1 MQKSLNSIKE
11 NIKLIK
17 VSRSREDDLK
27 RKYFETMYCFYFNQF
42 VSKIELKIKELTQIH
57 KQFFVTNCYVRFFK
71 KICEII
77 SKKCIIKKKLFDA
90 YEFYLCNLK
99 NKTFN
104 KMKVFLEDIEV
115 LKGKKTRKT
124 LIRKLF
130 LKNILNI
137 YVYIEFNL
145 DLSYQ

>member
-1 MQKSLNSIKE
+1 LQKSLNSIKE

-17 VSRSREDDLK
+17 VSRRREDDLK
-27 RKYFETMYCFYFNQF
+27 RKYFETMYSFYFYQF
-42 VSKIELKIKELTQIH
+42 VSKIDLKIKELTQIH
-57 KQFFVTNCYVRFFK
+57 KQFFVKNCYVRFFK

-77 SKKCIIKKKLFDA
+77 SKKCIIKKKLYDA

-104 KMKVFLEDIEV
+104 KMKVFFEDIEV

-130 LKNILNI
+130 FKNMLNI
-137 YVYIEFNL
+137 YVYF
-145 DLSYQ
+145 

>member
-1 MQKSLNSIKE
+1 
-11 NIKLIK
+11 
-17 VSRSREDDLK
+17 
-27 RKYFETMYCFYFNQF
+27 MYSFYFYQF
-42 VSKIELKIKELTQIH
+42 VSKIDLKIKELTQIH
-57 KQFFVTNCYVRFFK
+57 KQFFVKNCYVRFFK

-77 SKKCIIKKKLFDA
+77 SKKCIIKKKLYDA

-104 KMKVFLEDIEV
+104 KMKVFFEDIEV

-130 LKNILNI
+130 FKNMLNI
-137 YVYIEFNL
+137 YVYF
-145 DLSYQ
+145 